1 MFDYQK
7 VLTILVSSFSFF
19 TFFTFTT
26 SERFQLAP
34 QFLLRPGH
42 LWQTSTPRTVSLTQL
57 TRAPHAPHAGLRCQ
71 GRRRRL
77 QQGHWTFQKVIQ
89 NGDLEGILGGSP
101 AQTERYMHNR

>member
-7 VLTILVSSFSFF
+7 VLTILVSSFS
-19 TFFTFTT
+19 FFTFTT

-42 LWQTSTPRTVSLTQL
+42 LWQTSTPRTASLTQL
-57 TRAPHAPHAGLRCQ
+57 PRAPPAPHAGLRCQ